1 MDLVDSCYW
10 RDAELAGLQFTAN
23 RFRQGQVRPHRH
35 FGFALSVSDTELH
48 LRTSRGVTVVPPGT
62 LVRIAPQVWHSVEAR
77 TTPWRE
83 DAMYCSFAVARCVN
97 APDTS
102 REPLPVEG
110 DAEIALFP
118 QASAAR
124 DFIECHALLR
134 EALRSGSDDAAASG
148 RQLVRDRLAQWI
160 PLHPP
165 LAEEGAAPLALADAG
180 DDRVDRLYRMI
191 ASGFHQRITLDGLAG
206 EIGWHPVHLQR
217 RFRIAL
223 GFTPHELLV
232 GHRIEYARDLI
243 AGGARVIYAAHA
255 AGFSDQSHLH
265 KTFLSTYAVTPG
277 EYRRLSVHDA
287 LQPPS
292 ARNGI
297 VDAGIGCAGI
307 SLRPAATGSRRS

>member
-1 MDLVDSCYW
+1 MELVDSCYW

-23 RFRQGQVRPHRH
+23 RFRQGQIRPHRH

-62 LVRIAPQVWHSVEAR
+62 LMRIAPQVWHSVEAR

-97 APDTS
+97 PPDTS

-134 EALRSGSDDAAASG
+134 EAQRSASVDDAASG

-160 PLHPP
+160 PIHPP
-165 LAEEGAAPLALADAG
+165 LVDGRAAPLVVAVADAG
-180 DDRVDRLYRMI
+180 DDRVNRLYRMI
-191 ASGFHQRITLDGLAG
+191 ASGFHQRITLEGLAG
-206 EIGWHPVHLQR
+206 EVGWHPVHLQR
-217 RFRIAL
+217 RFRNAL

-243 AGGARVIYAAHA
+243 AGGARVTYAAHA

-265 KTFLSTYAVTPG
+265 KTFLSTYAVVPG
-277 EYRRLSVHDA
+277 EYRRLSAFDA
-287 LQPPS
+287 LQPLA

-297 VDAGIGCAGI
+297 VE
-307 SLRPAATGSRRS
+307 